1 MHDEIE
7 KKAKQKVE
15 EKKSFYFVSMIF
27 LMVSIIL
34 FVLSIIIG
42 GQAAFW
48 IRFPILV
55 LGLLTAVFYF
65 FIFGFPFSNVLTEE
79 WEEEE
84 LEKEMFKLYRRK
96 RRMLPPP
103 EELSDEDRLEL
114 KELERL
120 KQKWE
125 GEDHV

>member
-1 MHDEIE
+1 MEEDIE
-7 KKAKQKVE
+7 KKAQQKVE
-15 EKKSFYFVSMIF
+15 EKKTFYFVSMIF

-34 FVLSIIIG
+34 FVLSTIIG
-42 GQAAFW
+42 GPAAFW

-65 FIFGFPFSNVLTEE
+65 VIFGFPFSNVLTPQ

-84 LEKEMFKLYRRK
+84 LEREMYKLQRRK
-96 RRMLPPP
+96 KRMLPPP
-103 EELSDEDRLEL
+103 EEISEEDRLEL

-120 KQKWE
+120 KRKWE
-125 GEDHV
+125 DDEYL